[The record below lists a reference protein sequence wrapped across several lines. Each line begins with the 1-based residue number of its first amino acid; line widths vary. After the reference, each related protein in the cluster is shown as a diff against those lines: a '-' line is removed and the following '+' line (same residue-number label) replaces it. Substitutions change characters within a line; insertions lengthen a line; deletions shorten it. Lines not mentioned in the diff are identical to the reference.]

1 METLH
6 NTHIIQKMLN
16 TRARVRLA
24 LTLVGIVA
32 AIICLFTL
40 LYEVRSAASGVAT
53 VSQLIEALE
62 IVPADF
68 SDEITNMSVVSA
80 RWPFSSR

>member
-6 NTHIIQKMLN
+6 NTHIIQKMSN

-40 LYEVRSAASGVAT
+40 LYEVRSPSNVAT
-53 VSQLIEALE
+53 VSQLIGASK
-62 IVPADF
+62 IVRADF
-68 SDEITNMSVVSA
+68 SVEITNVSVVSA
-80 RWPFSSR
+80 IWPFR

>member
-6 NTHIIQKMLN
+6 NTHIIQKMSN
-16 TRARVRLA
+16 THARVRLA

-32 AIICLFTL
+32 AIICLFTF
-40 LYEVRSAASGVAT
+40 LYEVRSTANVAT
-53 VSQLIEALE
+53 VSQLIEASK

-68 SDEITNMSVVSA
+68 SVEITNMSAVSA
-80 RWPFSSR
+80 IWPFR